1 MSFGRMLT
9 VNGKRF
15 LVLALLPVIFFNGL
29 NGMYVH
35 AHMRAH
41 VYMDI
46 FFVVLT
52 YSLKMISFSEFCD
65 DLGYDETR
73 ADRP

>member
-1 MSFGRMLT
+1 
-9 VNGKRF
+9 
-15 LVLALLPVIFFNGL
+15 
-29 NGMYVH
+29 MYVH

-73 ADRP
+73 AGRP

>member
-46 FFVVLT
+46 FFCCIDIQFKGDFIFRIL
-52 YSLKMISFSEFCD
+52 
-65 DLGYDETR
+65 
-73 ADRP
+73 